1 MSNTLN
7 LGNGNWA
14 VKKDSLLAYNDEN
27 GNFKPLPF
35 TFSRASNATVV
46 NKNGLIETV
55 GQGEPRI
62 DFKDNTKGALLLEPS
77 RTNLILNS
85 QNISGAGWGL
95 SGWTLT
101 NDFISPDGTNNAY
114 SILRTTGVG
123 VSTTL
128 SLLAN
133 TTYTYSVYIKNV
145 DATNIQ
151 LRVQNAAGNSS
162 GTESNCIVFQVTDQ
176 TNTNN
181 FTRITHTFNTGDAGS
196 YGILLGYYSA
206 GEYIV
211 WGAQV
216 EQGSY
221 ATSLINTS
229 GSAVTR
235 VVDNISLTLPDTSS
249 FNSSNGFSV
258 ITKFDIGEAGTGTS
272 SSFLFFSD
280 DTSNTYIGF
289 GSTNTLLRCRLNL
302 NGTAYLNTQNNAL
315 RTQRN
320 SLFVSCDASGWSQ
333 GANGVTNFTGTN
345 DASVFNKLANI
356 TCSSSD
362 IFGIIK
368 ISELLVYNTRLT
380 NAELQQLTS

>member
-1 MSNTLN
+1 MANTLN

-14 VKKDSLLAYNDEN
+14 VKQDSLLAYNDEN
-27 GNFKPLPF
+27 ENFKPLPF

-46 NKNGLIETV
+46 NKDGLIETV
-55 GQGEPRI
+55 GSGEPRI
-62 DFKDNTKGALLLEPS
+62 DFQGNTKGALLLEPS
-77 RTNLILNS
+77 RTNLIPYSTAINS
-85 QNISGAGWGL
+85 WSTKIGVVV
-95 SGWTLT
+95 TD
-101 NDFISPDGTNNAY
+101 NDTISPDGSQNASKLVFDGTTNARIEYGLSVSAGVQYTISAYVKTDSDNATFGLGTGAGAELQY
-114 SILRTTGVG
+114 FTATTEWQRFTV
-123 VSTTL
+123 TL
-128 SLLAN
+128 TS
-133 TTYTYSVYIKNV
+133 SG
-145 DATNIQ
+145 ATEYPQ
-151 LRVQNAAGNSS
+151 LRA
-162 GTESNCIVFQVTDQ
+162 
-176 TNTNN
+176 NN
-181 FTRITHTFNTGDAGS
+181 ETIYLWGIQYELGS
-196 YGILLGYYSA
+196 YS
-206 GEYIV
+206 
-211 WGAQV
+211 
-216 EQGSY
+216 
-221 ATSLINTS
+221 TSLINTS